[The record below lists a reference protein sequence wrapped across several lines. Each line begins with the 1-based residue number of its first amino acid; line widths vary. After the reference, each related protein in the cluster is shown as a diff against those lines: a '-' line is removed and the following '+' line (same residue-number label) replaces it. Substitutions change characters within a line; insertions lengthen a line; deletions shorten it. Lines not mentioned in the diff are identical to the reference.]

1 MFCVAGMELHFLW
14 RDRGARE
21 CVNGNWYA
29 LTGMDRGFAV
39 ASHKIEMEWTSL
51 FHPPWEI
58 IDFFVCCFFI
68 AIKFI
73 VTCCKAQ

>member
-21 CVNGNWYA
+21 CVDGNWYA

-39 ASHKIEMEWTSL
+39 ASHKIEMEWTS

-58 IDFFVCCFFI
+58 INFFVCCFFI